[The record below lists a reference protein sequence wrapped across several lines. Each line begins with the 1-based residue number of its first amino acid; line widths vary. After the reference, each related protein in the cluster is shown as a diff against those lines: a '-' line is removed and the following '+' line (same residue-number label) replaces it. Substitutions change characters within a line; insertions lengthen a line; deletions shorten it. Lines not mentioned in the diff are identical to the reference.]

1 MNKKAIM
8 IIILIVVFGISA
20 YGIYYVNDY
29 YHAGN
34 VAKQYLNGTENVSV
48 TKQDHGLFID
58 GQGNDTALIFYP
70 GAKIEY
76 TSYLPML
83 SHLSQRGIDCFL
95 IEMPFNLAFLGTDLA
110 GEVIS
115 DSDYEHYY
123 ISGHSLGGAMASEY
137 ANRSDRILGLILF
150 GAYPS
155 GKISIPVLSIYGSN
169 DGILNLETYNESRP
183 LMDNLTEVIIPGANH
198 VQFGDYGSQPRDGN
212 ATISPEKQQN
222 ESIDEMVDFIN
233 RIN

>member
-34 VAKQYLNGTENVSV
+34 VTKQYLNGTENVSV

-58 GQGNDTALIFYP
+58 GPGNDTALIFYP

-76 TSYLPML
+76 ISYLPML

-95 IEMPFNLAFLGTDLA
+95 IQMPFNLAFLGTDLA
-110 GEVIS
+110 GDVIS

-137 ANRSDRILGLILF
+137 ANRSDRISGLILF

-155 GKISIPVLSIYGSN
+155 GKISTPVLSIYGSN

-198 VQFGDYGSQPRDGN
+198 VQFGDYGSQPMDGN

-222 ESIDEMVDFIN
+222 KSIDEMVDFIN